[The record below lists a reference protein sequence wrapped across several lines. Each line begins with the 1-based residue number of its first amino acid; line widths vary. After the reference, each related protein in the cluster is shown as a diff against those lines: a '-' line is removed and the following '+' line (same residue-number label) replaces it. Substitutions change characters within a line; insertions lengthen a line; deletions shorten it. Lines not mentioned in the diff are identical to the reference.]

1 MVVLSGTGD
10 KSGSGV
16 LNRLELFKSTLRYI
30 VQKRVVVVEFGR
42 HNKMNQDL
50 GGFCGYEFPSTGDVA
65 QIIRG

>member
-30 VQKRVVVVEFGR
+30 VQKRVAVVEFGR
-42 HNKMNQDL
+42 HKSMDQDL
-50 GGFCGYEFPSTGDVA
+50 GGF
-65 QIIRG
+65 RR